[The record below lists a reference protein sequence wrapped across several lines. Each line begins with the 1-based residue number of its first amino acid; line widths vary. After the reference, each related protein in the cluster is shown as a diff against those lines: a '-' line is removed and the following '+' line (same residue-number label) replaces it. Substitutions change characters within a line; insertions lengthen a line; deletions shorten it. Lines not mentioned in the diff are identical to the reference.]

1 MTHIKKRDKV
11 VFLQPTYTVYDKEG
25 EEVYV
30 RLRANNIYTVKE
42 VGIISL
48 SLEGIGGSYL
58 KEHFRKIKDD

>member
-58 KEHFRKIKDD
+58 KEHFRRVKE

>member
-58 KEHFRKIKDD
+58 KEHFRKV